1 MAKHEPRAINRRT
14 VIGAVWATPVIVA
27 ATAVPAMAAS
37 APLSQLSLEVSPPS
51 PYENRT
57 SFVIR
62 ATNEG
67 AAAIPAGALTAYL
80 PLNGFWFSG
89 FSGDIAWNYGPDDP
103 TGESYTFVYNAS
115 VPAGDTAGPL
125 LLILGKNDPDQSPP
139 PVATL
144 TMSASGYSSV
154 SGSLPLL

>member
-1 MAKHEPRAINRRT
+1 MTEHEPRAINRRT

-27 ATAVPAMAAS
+27 ASAVPAMAAS
-37 APLSQLSLEVSPPS
+37 VPPSRLSLEVSPPS

-62 ATNEG
+62 ATND
-67 AAAIPAGALTAYL
+67 AATAIPAGSLTAYL
-80 PLNGFWFSG
+80 PLTGFWFSG
-89 FSGDIAWNYGPDDP
+89 FSGDYAWDYGPWDP

-125 LLILGKNDPDQSPP
+125 LLILGKNDPGQTPP
-139 PVATL
+139 PVGIL
-144 TMSASGYSSV
+144 TMSAPGYSSA
-154 SGSLPLL
+154 SGSLQLL